1 MKHVSESRR
10 LQFPASQRDAATRFH
25 RMTGDDALRKRF
37 TAFRSAVLELATLL
51 MLANLTVASGLL
63 IEYLDALARYP
74 VASFANTF

>member
-1 MKHVSESRR
+1 
-10 LQFPASQRDAATRFH
+10 
-25 RMTGDDALRKRF
+25 MTGDDALRKRF